1 MGRGPGFPEGSRCPQ
16 VVESRLPLSSPMEV
30 PGGGRPSR
38 GFSSPFSESHL
49 GRLDIPTG
57 NKYQGDPGGGTV
69 VEGGAKEAGG
79 AFAKGS
85 QGWVLPG
92 HFPQLVGAAD
102 GLGLNLSGS

>member
-1 MGRGPGFPEGSRCPQ
+1 MGRGPGFPEGSHCPQ
-16 VVESRLPLSSPMEV
+16 VVESRLPLSSP
-30 PGGGRPSR
+30 GDFRGRAVPSR
-38 GFSSPFSESHL
+38 GFSSPPSESHL

-57 NKYQGDPGGGTV
+57 NRYQGDPGGGAV
-69 VEGGAKEAGG
+69 VEGGAKGAGG

-102 GLGLNLSGS
+102 GLGLT